1 MILHVESVPL
11 VGLDDAIRPHNQLP
25 VLWPHLKS
33 DLQRQLAQCWAN
45 LIHQMRQRRVDG
57 VEDEYGSDR

>member
-11 VGLDDAIRPHNQLP
+11 AGLDDTSRPHNQLP

-33 DLQRQLAQCWAN
+33 DLQRQLAKCWAN
-45 LIHQMRQRRVDG
+45 LIHQIRQRRVEG
-57 VEDEYGSDR
+57 VGGEHGSDW